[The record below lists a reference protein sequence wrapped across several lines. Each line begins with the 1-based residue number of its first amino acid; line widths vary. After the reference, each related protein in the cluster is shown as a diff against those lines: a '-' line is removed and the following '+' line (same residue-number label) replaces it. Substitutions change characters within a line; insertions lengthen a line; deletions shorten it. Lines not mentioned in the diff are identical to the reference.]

1 MHRNRRG
8 GSKKTVSAGF
18 ARHDGAFIGC
28 YSLPMTAA
36 EGRRREGWGERFARA
51 FAVFLDP
58 RVLIIL
64 LLGFSSGLPLALSAS
79 TLLLWMKDVGV
90 DLKTIGLFA
99 LVGVPYTFKFLWAPI
114 VDAFQVPFLS
124 KALGHRRGWLVFT
137 QLLLIAAILF
147 LGFQDP
153 VRAPLMVALAALL
166 VATASAT
173 QDIVIDAFRVEYLP
187 TDAQAAGMAYFVA
200 AYRIGM
206 LVSTAGA
213 VALVA
218 YLEYSGIDRAL
229 VWTYGYAAMAGLVL
243 IGMAA
248 AFLAKEPRAKEREAE
263 AEALGERAG
272 NPLKRFFRAA
282 YDAFADFLSK
292 KDALLILLFVI
303 LYKLTDTFAG
313 VMTGPFVLDIGFDKA
328 SYAAIIKGVG
338 LIAALAGGFA
348 GGVLARAM
356 PLSKALMVAG
366 ILQALANFTFS
377 WQAWLGVN
385 HAALALAISTENFT
399 SAIGTVVFIAYLS
412 ALCTS
417 PAHTAT
423 QFALLTALASFGRT
437 TLSSITGFVAA
448 ATGWVVFFALCA
460 AAAIPGLLILWI
472 LIKRGNFEDIE
483 RKERAEAAEC

>member
-1 MHRNRRG
+1 
-8 GSKKTVSAGF
+8 
-18 ARHDGAFIGC
+18 
-28 YSLPMTAA
+28 MTATGGTTPKPTFA
-36 EGRRREGWGERFARA
+36 ERFARA

-64 LLGFSSGLPLALSAS
+64 LLGFASGLPLALSAS

-99 LVGVPYTFKFLWAPI
+99 LVGLPYTIKFLWAPV
-114 VDAFQVPFLS
+114 VDAFGVPFLGRL
-124 KALGHRRGWLVFT
+124 LGHRRGWLVFT
-137 QLLLIAAILF
+137 QILLIAAILF

-153 VRAPLMVALAALL
+153 VRAPLMVAIAALL

-187 TDAQAAGMAYFVA
+187 VENQAAGMAYFVA

-218 YLEYSGIDRAL
+218 YLEYLGIDRSL
-229 VWTYGYAAMAGLVL
+229 TWRYGYVAMAAMVLV
-243 IGMAA
+243 GTVA

-263 AEALGERAG
+263 AEALGERQG
-272 NPLKRFFRAA
+272 NPLQRFFRAA
-282 YDAFADFLSK
+282 YAAFSDFLAK
-292 KDALLILLFVI
+292 EDAWLILLFVI
-303 LYKLTDTFAG
+303 VYKLTDTFAG

-338 LIAALAGGFA
+338 LIAALAGGVA

-356 PLSKALMVAG
+356 PMSKALLVAG
-366 ILQALANFTFS
+366 VLQAVANFTFS
-377 WQAWLGVN
+377 WQAWIGVN

-399 SAIGTVVFIAYLS
+399 SAMGTVVFIAYLS

-423 QFALLTALASFGRT
+423 QFALLTAVASFGRT
-437 TLSSITGFVAA
+437 TLSSITGYVAEGV
-448 ATGWVVFFALCA
+448 GWVWFFALCA
-460 AAAIPGLLILWI
+460 AAAIPGLAILWI
-472 LIKRGNFEDIE
+472 LTQRGAFTEIE
-483 RKERAEAAEC
+483 KKEELEAAEQG

>member
-1 MHRNRRG
+1 
-8 GSKKTVSAGF
+8 
-18 ARHDGAFIGC
+18 
-28 YSLPMTAA
+28 MTAT
-36 EGRRREGWGERFARA
+36 GGKTQKPTFGERFARA
-51 FAVFLDP
+51 ASVFLDK
-58 RVLIIL
+58 RVLIVL
-64 LLGFSSGLPLALSAS
+64 LLGFSSGLPLALSGS

-90 DLKTIGLFA
+90 DLGTIGLFA
-99 LVGVPYTFKFLWAPI
+99 LVGVPYTIKFLWAPI
-114 VDAFQVPFLS
+114 VDAFQAPVLS
-124 KALGHRRGWLVFT
+124 KALGHRRGWLVLS
-137 QLLLIAAILF
+137 QILLMAAILL

-153 VRAPLMVALAALL
+153 LKAPLMVALAALI
-166 VATASAT
+166 VAAASAT

-200 AYRIGM
+200 AYRVGM

-218 YLEYSGIDRAL
+218 YLEYRGVNRSL
-229 VWTYGYAAMAGLVL
+229 VWGYGYAATAAWVL

-248 AFLAKEPRAKEREAE
+248 ALLADEPREKEREAE
-263 AEALGERAG
+263 AEALGEPTG
-272 NPLKRFFRAA
+272 NPLARFFRAA

-292 KDALLILLFVI
+292 KDALLILLFVV

-313 VMTGPFVLDIGFDKA
+313 VMTGPFVLAIGFDKA

-338 LIAALAGGFA
+338 LIASLLGGVAGGL
-348 GGVLARAM
+348 LARAM
-356 PLSKALMVAG
+356 PLSRALMAAG
-366 ILQALANFTFS
+366 ILQALANFAFS

-385 HAALALAISTENFT
+385 HAALTLAISTENFT
-399 SAIGTVVFIAYLS
+399 SAMGTVVFIAYLS

-423 QFALLTALASFGRT
+423 QFALLTAIASFGRT

-460 AAAIPGLLILWI
+460 AAALPGLAILWV
-472 LIKRGNFEDIE
+472 LSKRGDFEEIE
-483 RKERAEAAEC
+483 RKERNEAPS